1 VRVQTIWQDLRYG
14 VRLLLLNPGFALVAI
29 LSLALGIGA
38 NTAIFQL
45 IDAVRI
51 RTLPVKN
58 PQELAVVR
66 VIDMKSRT
74 GHVTGRYP
82 SLTNPLW
89 EQIRDRQQA
98 FSNIFAWGAE
108 SLNLAVG
115 GEARNAEA
123 IWVSGDFF
131 KTLQVGP
138 LMGRVLTPADDQ
150 RGCGS
155 PNAVIS
161 YAFWQRE
168 FGGAPDV
175 VGRKLTLEGHPFEI
189 VGTTPAGFYGVE
201 VGRSFDVAI
210 PICSEP
216 MIHGEQSMLDMR
228 HGWWLAAMGRLK
240 PGWTLAQATA
250 QLTAVSPAM
259 LEATLPPVLNA
270 DAAKHYSA
278 YRFGAFSADTGFSEL
293 RRDYQSPLWLLLATA
308 GLVLLIA
315 CANLA
320 NLMLA
325 RASAREREIGIRLS
339 LGASRGRLVRQ
350 LLSES
355 LLLAA
360 VGAALGAALAQWL
373 SSFLVAFLST
383 QGNRLFVDL
392 QPDWRVLG
400 FTAGLAGLTT
410 VLFGLT
416 PALRATRVA
425 PVEVLKSNGRGLTTG
440 RERFSLRRG
449 LVVSQVAISLVLLVG
464 ALLFVRTL
472 RNLLTLDAGFRQD
485 GILITDLDLTR
496 LKLPAERRQ
505 TFKREVLD
513 RIRAVPGILSAA
525 DTTIIP
531 VGGNWWNDFVRID
544 GAEKRKTEH
553 VPNFSRISPGYFKT
567 LDIQFLAGR
576 DFDDR
581 DTATSPKVAIVNQSF
596 ARKLLDGANPIGRTF
611 HIEDYVGR
619 PRPSYE
625 IVGLVKDT
633 KYGDLRDDFGPIVF
647 VAAAQDDRP
656 DQSAQF
662 LIRSDLPLAGLLSDV
677 KRTIGEASP
686 EINLEFHVF
695 KSQVRDSLLRERLM
709 ATLSGF
715 FGFLA
720 ALLATIGLY
729 GLISYTVVRRTNEIG
744 IRMALGAQRGDVVRM
759 ILREAGILLGIGL
772 ATGVGL
778 SLMAAKT
785 ASSLL
790 FGLKPSDPLTLAA
803 AIAALAA
810 VTLAASFLPAQ
821 RASRLDPMVALRDE

>member
-1 VRVQTIWQDLRYG
+1 MHTIWQDVKYG

-58 PQELAVVR
+58 PQELVAVHL
-66 VIDMKSRT
+66 IEGKWGS
-74 GHVTGRYP
+74 GRFHGPY
-82 SLTNPLW
+82 SQLSNPLW
-89 EQIRDRQQA
+89 EQIRARQQA
-98 FSNIFAWGAE
+98 FSSIFAWGRE
-108 SLNLAVG
+108 GLNLATG
-115 GEARNAEA
+115 GEARNAAA
-123 IWVSGDFF
+123 ILVSGDFF
-131 KTLQVGP
+131 KTLEVTP
-138 LMGRVLTPADDQ
+138 LMGRVLAPADDQ

-175 VGRKLTLEGHPFEI
+175 LDRKLTLESHPFEI
-189 VGTTPAGFYGVE
+189 VGVTPAGFYGVE

-216 MIHGEQSMLDMR
+216 MIHGEDAMLDVR
-228 HGWWLAAMGRLK
+228 HAWWLAAVGRLK

-250 QLTAVSPAM
+250 QLTAASPAM
-259 LEATLPPVLNA
+259 LEATLPPVY
-270 DAAKHYSA
+270 DAEASKHYFENK
-278 YRFGAFSADTGFSEL
+278 FGAFPADTGFSNL
-293 RRDYQSPLWLLLATA
+293 RKTYESPLWLLLSIA

-339 LGASRGRLVRQ
+339 LGASRGRLIRQ
-350 LLSES
+350 LFSES

-360 VGAALGAALAQWL
+360 VGAALGAALAQGL
-373 SSFLVAFLST
+373 SRFLVAYLST
-383 QGNRLFVDL
+383 QGNRVFVDL
-392 QPDWRVLG
+392 HLDWRVLG
-400 FTAGLAGLTT
+400 FTAAVAVLTC
-410 VLFGLT
+410 VLFGLA

-425 PVEVLKSNGRGLTTG
+425 PVEILKSHGRGMTSG
-440 RERFSLRRG
+440 RERFSLRRA
-449 LVVSQVAISLVLLVG
+449 LVVSQVAVSLVLLVG
-464 ALLFVRTL
+464 ALLFVRSL

-496 LKLPAERRQ
+496 LKLPVERRQ
-505 TFKREVLD
+505 TYKREVLD
-513 RIRAVPGILSAA
+513 RIRAIPGVLFAA
-525 DTTIIP
+525 DTTIVP
-531 VGGNWWNDFVRID
+531 VSGNGWNNNVLID
-544 GAEKRKTEH
+544 GTEKSKVT
-553 VPNFSRISPGYFKT
+553 PNFSRVSPGYFKT
-567 LDIQFLAGR
+567 LGTLLVAGR

-581 DTATSPKVAIVNQSF
+581 DTAASPKVAIVNESF
-596 ARKLLDGANPIGRTF
+596 VRKLLNGANPIGRTF
-611 HIEDYVGR
+611 RVKVYVGR
-619 PRPSYE
+619 PAPLYE
-625 IVGLVKDT
+625 IVGFVKDA
-633 KYGDLRDDFGPIVF
+633 KYEDLREEFKPAVF

-656 DQSAQF
+656 DESAQF
-662 LIRSDLPLAGLLSDV
+662 LIRSDLALSGLLSEV
-677 KRTIGEASP
+677 KRAIAGASP
-686 EINLEFHVF
+686 EISIEFHVF
-695 KSQVRDSLLRERLM
+695 KDQIRNSLLPERLM

-720 ALLATIGLY
+720 GLLATIGLY
-729 GLISYTVVRRTNEIG
+729 GLISYTVARRTNEIG
-744 IRMALGAQRGDVVRM
+744 IRMALGAQRGDVMKM
-759 ILREAGILLGIGL
+759 ILHEAGILLGIGL
-772 ATGVGL
+772 AAGTAL
-778 SLMAAKT
+778 SLLAAKT

-790 FGLKPSDPLTLAA
+790 FGLKPRDPLTLAA

-810 VTLAASFLPAQ
+810 VTVAASFLPAQ

>member
-1 VRVQTIWQDLRYG
+1 MQTVWQDVKYG
-14 VRLLLLNPGFALVAI
+14 VRLLLLNPGFAIVAI

-58 PQELAVVR
+58 PQDLAMVR
-66 VIDMKSRT
+66 VIDRHW
-74 GHVTGRYP
+74 GLGRFNGPY
-82 SLTNPLW
+82 SQLTNPLW
-89 EQIRDRQQA
+89 EEIRARQQA
-98 FSNIFAWGAE
+98 FSSIFAWRRE
-108 SLNLAVG
+108 DLNLATG
-115 GEARNAEA
+115 GEVRNATVV
-123 IWVSGDFF
+123 WVSGDFF
-131 KTLQVGP
+131 KTLEVEP

-168 FGGAPDV
+168 FGGAPDIL
-175 VGRKLTLEGHPFEI
+175 GRKLTLESHPFEI
-189 VGTTPAGFYGVE
+189 VGVTPAGFYGVE
-201 VGRSFDVAI
+201 VGRSLDAAI
-210 PICSEP
+210 PICYEP
-216 MIHGEQSMLDMR
+216 VIHGEYTMLDVR
-228 HGWWLAAMGRLK
+228 HAWWLAAIGRLK

-259 LEATLPPVLNA
+259 LEATLPPVY
-270 DAAKHYSA
+270 DAEASKHYFE
-278 YRFGAFSADTGFSEL
+278 YKFGAFPADTGFSNL
-293 RRDYQSPLWLLLATA
+293 RNAYASPLWLLLSIA

-339 LGASRGRLVRQ
+339 LGASRGRLIRQ
-350 LLSES
+350 LFSES

-360 VGAALGAALAQWL
+360 VGAALGAALAQGL
-373 SSFLVAFLST
+373 SRFLAAYLST

-392 QPDWRVLG
+392 GLDWRVLG
-400 FTAGLAGLTT
+400 FTAGLAVLTT

-416 PALRATRVA
+416 PALQAARVA
-425 PVEVLKSNGRGLTTG
+425 PVEILKSNGRSMTTG

-464 ALLFVRTL
+464 ALLFVRSL
-472 RNLLTLDAGFRQD
+472 RNLLILDTGFRQD
-485 GILITDLDLTR
+485 GILITDLDLSR

-505 TFKREVLD
+505 IYKRELLD
-513 RIRAVPGILSAA
+513 HVRAIPGVLSAA
-525 DTTIIP
+525 DTTIVP
-531 VGGNWWNDFVRID
+531 VSGYGWKESVLID
-544 GAEKRKTEH
+544 GTQKSNVT
-553 VPNFSRISPGYFKT
+553 PSFSRISPGYFKT
-567 LDIQFLAGR
+567 LGTPLLAGR

-596 ARKLLDGANPIGRTF
+596 ARKLVDGANPIGRTF
-611 HIEDYVGR
+611 RIKEYVGR
-619 PRPSYE
+619 PTPMYE

-633 KYGDLRDDFGPIVF
+633 KYYDLREELEPIAF

-662 LIRSDLPLAGLLSDV
+662 LIRSDRPLPGLLSDV
-677 KRTIGEASP
+677 KHTIAEASA
-686 EINLEFHVF
+686 EINLTFHVF
-695 KSQVRDSLLRERLM
+695 KSDIQESLLRERLM

-720 ALLATIGLY
+720 GLLATIGLY
-729 GLISYTVVRRTNEIG
+729 GLISYNVARRTNEIG

-772 ATGVGL
+772 AAGTAL
-778 SLMAAKT
+778 SLLAAKT

-790 FGLKPSDPLTLAA
+790 FGLKPRNPVTLAA

-810 VTLAASFLPAQ
+810 VTLAASFLPAR

>member
-1 VRVQTIWQDLRYG
+1 MHTIWQDVKYG
-14 VRLLLLNPGFALVAI
+14 VRLLLLNPGFALVAT

-66 VIDMKSRT
+66 IIDRT
-74 GHVTGRYP
+74 WNSGNFTGRY
-82 SLTNPLW
+82 SQLTNPLW
-89 EQIRDRQQA
+89 EQIREHQQA
-98 FSNIFAWGAE
+98 FSSIFAWGGE

-115 GEARNAEA
+115 GEARNAQA

-131 KTLQVGP
+131 KTLEVEPLVGRA
-138 LMGRVLTPADDQ
+138 LIPADDQ

-155 PNAVIS
+155 PNAVVS

-175 VGRKLTLEGHPFEI
+175 LGRKLTLEGHPFEI
-189 VGTTPAGFYGVE
+189 VGVTPASFYGVD

-216 MIHGEQSMLDMR
+216 MIHGEDTVLDMR

-250 QLTAVSPAM
+250 QLTAASPAM
-259 LEATLPPVLNA
+259 LEATLPPVY
-270 DAAKHYSA
+270 DAEASKKYFA
-278 YRFGAFSADTGFSEL
+278 YKFGAFSADTGFSNL
-293 RRDYQSPLWLLLATA
+293 RRNYESPLWLLLGTA

-360 VGAALGAALAQWL
+360 TGAALGAGLAQVL
-373 SSFLVAFLST
+373 SRFLVAFIST
-383 QGNRLFVDL
+383 QGRPLFVDL

-400 FTAGLAGLTT
+400 FTAGLTVLTC

-425 PVEVLKSNGRGLTTG
+425 PSEVLKSNGRGLTTG
-440 RERFSLRRG
+440 RERFSLRRA

-464 ALLFVRTL
+464 ALLFVRSL

-496 LKLPAERRQ
+496 LKLPVERRQ
-505 TFKREVLD
+505 TYKREVLD
-513 RIRAVPGILSAA
+513 RIRAIPGVLSAA
-525 DTTIIP
+525 DTTIVP
-531 VGGNWWNDFVRID
+531 VSGNGWNNNVLID
-544 GAEKRKTEH
+544 GTEKSKVT
-553 VPNFSRISPGYFKT
+553 PNFSRISPGYFKT
-567 LDIQFLAGR
+567 LGTLLVAGR

-581 DTATSPKVAIVNQSF
+581 DTATSPKVAIVNESF
-596 ARKLLDGANPIGRTF
+596 VRKLLNGANPIGRRF
-611 HIEDYVGR
+611 QIDEYVGR
-619 PRPSYE
+619 PRHMYE
-625 IVGLVKDT
+625 IVGFVKDT
-633 KYGDLRDDFGPIVF
+633 KYGDLREEFKPIVF

-656 DQSAQF
+656 DQFAQF

-677 KRTIGEASP
+677 KRTIGQASP

-695 KSQVRDSLLRERLM
+695 KSQIRDSLLRERLM

-720 ALLATIGLY
+720 GLLATIGLY
-729 GLISYTVVRRTNEIG
+729 GLISYTVARRTNEIG

-759 ILREAGILLGIGL
+759 ILREAGILLGIGI
-772 ATGVGL
+772 AAGTAL
-778 SLMAAKT
+778 SLLAAKT

-810 VTLAASFLPAQ
+810 VTVAASFLPAQ
-821 RASRLDPMVALRDE
+821 RAARLDPMVALRDE

>member
-1 VRVQTIWQDLRYG
+1 VHTIWQDVKYG

-66 VIDMKSRT
+66 IIDRT
-74 GHVTGRYP
+74 WNSGNFTGRY
-82 SLTNPLW
+82 SQLTNPLW
-89 EQIRDRQQA
+89 EQIREHQQA
-98 FSNIFAWGAE
+98 FSSIFAWGGE

-115 GEARNAEA
+115 GEARNAQA

-131 KTLQVGP
+131 KTLEVEP
-138 LMGRVLTPADDQ
+138 LIGRVLTPADDQ

-155 PNAVIS
+155 PNAVVS

-175 VGRKLTLEGHPFEI
+175 LGRKLTLEGHPFEI
-189 VGTTPAGFYGVE
+189 VGVTPASFYGVD

-216 MIHGEQSMLDMR
+216 MIHGEDTVLDMR

-250 QLTAVSPAM
+250 QLTAASPAM
-259 LEATLPPVLNA
+259 LEATLPPVY
-270 DAAKHYSA
+270 DAEASKKYFA
-278 YRFGAFSADTGFSEL
+278 YKFGAFPADTGFSNL
-293 RRDYQSPLWLLLATA
+293 RRNYESPLWLLLGTA

-339 LGASRGRLVRQ
+339 LGASRGRLIRQ

-360 VGAALGAALAQWL
+360 AGAALGAGLAQVL
-373 SSFLVAFLST
+373 SRFLVAFIST
-383 QGNRLFVDL
+383 QGRPLFVDL
-392 QPDWRVLG
+392 RPDWRVLG
-400 FTAGLAGLTT
+400 FTAGLTVLTC

-425 PVEVLKSNGRGLTTG
+425 PSEVLKSNGRGLTTG
-440 RERFSLRRG
+440 RERFSLRRA

-464 ALLFVRTL
+464 ALLFVRSL

-496 LKLPAERRQ
+496 LKLPVERRQ
-505 TFKREVLD
+505 TYKREVLD
-513 RIRAVPGILSAA
+513 RIRAIPGVLSAA
-525 DTTIIP
+525 DTTIVP
-531 VGGNWWNDFVRID
+531 VSGNGWNNNVLID
-544 GAEKRKTEH
+544 GTEKSKVT
-553 VPNFSRISPGYFKT
+553 PNFSRISPGYFKT
-567 LDIQFLAGR
+567 LGTLLVAGR

-581 DTATSPKVAIVNQSF
+581 DTATSPKVAIVNESF
-596 ARKLLDGANPIGRTF
+596 VRKLLNGANPIGRRF
-611 HIEDYVGR
+611 QIDEYVGR
-619 PRPSYE
+619 PRHMYE
-625 IVGLVKDT
+625 IVGFVKDT
-633 KYGDLRDDFGPIVF
+633 KYGDLREEFKPIVF

-656 DQSAQF
+656 DQFAQF

-677 KRTIGEASP
+677 KRTIGRASP

-695 KSQVRDSLLRERLM
+695 KSQIRDSLLRERLM

-720 ALLATIGLY
+720 GLLATIGLY
-729 GLISYTVVRRTNEIG
+729 GLISYTVARRTNEIG

-759 ILREAGILLGIGL
+759 ILREAGILLGIGI
-772 ATGVGL
+772 AAGTAL
-778 SLMAAKT
+778 SLLAAKT

-810 VTLAASFLPAQ
+810 VTVAASFLPAQ
-821 RASRLDPMVALRDE
+821 RAARLDPMVALRDE

>member
-1 VRVQTIWQDLRYG
+1 MHTIWQDVKYG
-14 VRLLLLNPGFALVAI
+14 LRLLLLNPGFAIVAI

-66 VIDMKSRT
+66 IIDRT
-74 GHVTGRYP
+74 WNSGNFTGRY
-82 SLTNPLW
+82 SQLTNPLW
-89 EQIRDRQQA
+89 EQIREHQQA
-98 FSNIFAWGAE
+98 FSSIFAWGGE

-115 GEARNAEA
+115 GEARNAQA

-131 KTLQVGP
+131 KTLEVEP
-138 LMGRVLTPADDQ
+138 LVGRVLTPADDQ

-155 PNAVIS
+155 PNAVVS

-175 VGRKLTLEGHPFEI
+175 LGRKLTLEGHPFEI
-189 VGTTPAGFYGVE
+189 VGVTPASFYGVD

-216 MIHGEQSMLDMR
+216 MIHGEDTVLDMR

-250 QLTAVSPAM
+250 QLTAASPAM
-259 LEATLPPVLNA
+259 LEATLPPVY
-270 DAAKHYSA
+270 DAEASKKYFA
-278 YRFGAFSADTGFSEL
+278 YKFGAFPADTGFSNL
-293 RRDYQSPLWLLLATA
+293 RRNYESPLWLLLGTA

-339 LGASRGRLVRQ
+339 LGASRGRLIRQ

-360 VGAALGAALAQWL
+360 AGAALGAGLAQVL
-373 SSFLVAFLST
+373 SRFLVAFIST
-383 QGNRLFVDL
+383 QGRPLFVDL
-392 QPDWRVLG
+392 RPDWRVLG
-400 FTAGLAGLTT
+400 FTAGLTVLTC

-425 PVEVLKSNGRGLTTG
+425 PSEVLKSNGRGLTTG
-440 RERFSLRRG
+440 RERFSLRRA

-464 ALLFVRTL
+464 ALLFVRSL

-496 LKLPAERRQ
+496 LKLAVERRQ
-505 TFKREVLD
+505 TYKWEVLG
-513 RIRAVPGILSAA
+513 RIRAIPGVLSAA
-525 DTTIIP
+525 DTTIVP
-531 VGGNWWNDFVRID
+531 VSGNGWNNNVLID
-544 GAEKRKTEH
+544 GTEKSKVT
-553 VPNFSRISPGYFKT
+553 PNFSRISPGYFKT
-567 LDIQFLAGR
+567 LGTLLVAGR

-581 DTATSPKVAIVNQSF
+581 DTATSPKVAIVNESF
-596 ARKLLDGANPIGRTF
+596 VRKLLNGANPIGRRF
-611 HIEDYVGR
+611 QIDEYVGR
-619 PRPSYE
+619 PRHMYE
-625 IVGLVKDT
+625 IVGFVKDT
-633 KYGDLRDDFGPIVF
+633 KYGDLREEFKPIVF

-656 DQSAQF
+656 DQFAQF

-677 KRTIGEASP
+677 KRTIGQASP

-695 KSQVRDSLLRERLM
+695 KSQIRESLLRERLV

-720 ALLATIGLY
+720 GLLATIGLY
-729 GLISYTVVRRTNEIG
+729 GLISYTVARRTNEIG

-759 ILREAGILLGIGL
+759 ILREAGILLGIGI
-772 ATGVGL
+772 AAGTAL
-778 SLMAAKT
+778 SLLAAKT

-810 VTLAASFLPAQ
+810 VTVAASFLPAQ
-821 RASRLDPMVALRDE
+821 RAARLDPMVALRDE

>member
-1 VRVQTIWQDLRYG
+1 MRTIWQDIKFG

-66 VIDMKSRT
+66 VIDRKGIS
-74 GHVTGRYP
+74 GHITGRY
-82 SLTNPLW
+82 SHLTNPLW
-89 EQIRDRQQA
+89 EQMRDHQQA
-98 FSNIFAWGAE
+98 FSSIFAWDREG
-108 SLNLAVG
+108 LNLSTG
-115 GEARNAEA
+115 GEARNAQA

-131 KTLQVGP
+131 KTLEVEP
-138 LMGRVLTPADDQ
+138 LIGRVLTPADDQ

-155 PNAVIS
+155 PNAAVS

-175 VGRKLTLEGHPFEI
+175 LGRKLTLEGHPFEI
-189 VGTTPAGFYGVE
+189 VGVTPASFYGVD

-216 MIHGEQSMLDMR
+216 MIHGEDTVLDMR

-250 QLTAVSPAM
+250 QLTAASPAM
-259 LEATLPPVLNA
+259 LEATLPPVY
-270 DAAKHYSA
+270 DAEASKKYFA
-278 YRFGAFSADTGFSEL
+278 YKFGAFPADTGFSSL
-293 RRDYQSPLWLLLATA
+293 RRNYESPLWLLLGTA

-360 VGAALGAALAQWL
+360 TGAALGAGLAQVL
-373 SSFLVAFLST
+373 SRFLVAFIST
-383 QGNRLFVDL
+383 QGRPLFVDL
-392 QPDWRVLG
+392 RPDWRVLG
-400 FTAGLAGLTT
+400 FTAGLTVLTC

-425 PVEVLKSNGRGLTTG
+425 PSEVLKSNGRGLTTG
-440 RERFSLRRG
+440 RERFSLRRA

-464 ALLFVRTL
+464 ALLFVRSL

-485 GILITDLDLTR
+485 GIMITDLDLTR
-496 LKLPAERRQ
+496 LKLPVERRQ
-505 TFKREVLD
+505 TYKRELLD
-513 RIRAVPGILSAA
+513 HIRAVPGVLSAA
-525 DTTIIP
+525 DTTIVP
-531 VGGNWWNDFVRID
+531 VSGNGWNNNVLID
-544 GAEKRKTEH
+544 GTEKSKVT
-553 VPNFSRISPGYFKT
+553 PNFSRISPGYFKT
-567 LDIQFLAGR
+567 LGTLLVAGR

-581 DTATSPKVAIVNQSF
+581 DTATSPKVAIVNESF
-596 ARKLLDGANPIGRTF
+596 VRKLLNGANPIGRRF
-611 HIEDYVGR
+611 QIDEYVGR
-619 PRPSYE
+619 PRHMYE
-625 IVGLVKDT
+625 IVGFVKDT
-633 KYGDLRDDFGPIVF
+633 KYGDLREEFKPIVF

-656 DQSAQF
+656 DQFAQF

-677 KRTIGEASP
+677 KRTIGQASP

-695 KSQVRDSLLRERLM
+695 KSQIRDSLLRERLM

-720 ALLATIGLY
+720 GLLATIGLY
-729 GLISYTVVRRTNEIG
+729 GLISYTVARRTNEIG

-759 ILREAGILLGIGL
+759 ILREAGILLGIGI
-772 ATGVGL
+772 AAGTAL
-778 SLMAAKT
+778 SLLAAKT
-785 ASSLL
+785 ASALL

-810 VTLAASFLPAQ
+810 VTVAASFLPAQ
-821 RASRLDPMVALRDE
+821 RAARLDPMVALRDE